1 MFSLYSKKCEHVLRG
16 LAQISRNSELLRF
29 RATDF
34 CYERDLPESFTRK
47 ALQSL
52 VHAGIL
58 NAIQGPGGGYSF
70 ARPVADIS
78 VLEIILAIEGEA
90 HFSACVMG
98 FDECHA
104 SQPCG
109 LHAVW
114 VQMKKLLLKQL
125 NEESLSSL
133 MKGTRK
139 HEFQIK
145 QKRQACK
152 K

>member
-16 LAQISRNSELLRF
+16 LAQIGRNSELLRF
-29 RATDF
+29 RASDF

-52 VHAGIL
+52 VRAGIL

-78 VLEIILAIEGEA
+78 VLEIILAIEGDA

-104 SQPCG
+104 AQPCG
-109 LHAVW
+109 LHALW
-114 VQMKKLLLKQL
+114 VPMKGRLLKKLDQ
-125 NEESLSSL
+125 ESLGSL
-133 MKGTRK
+133 MRVT
-139 HEFQIK
+139 
-145 QKRQACK
+145 QKREHLRKRRRRAS
-152 K
+152 